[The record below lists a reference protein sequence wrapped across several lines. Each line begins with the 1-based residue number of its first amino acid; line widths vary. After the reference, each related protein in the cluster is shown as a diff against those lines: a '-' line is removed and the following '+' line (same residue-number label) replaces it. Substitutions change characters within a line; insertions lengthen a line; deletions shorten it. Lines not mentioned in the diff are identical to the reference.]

1 MKPAL
6 DNETET
12 TLIELATKD
21 HSQMMKMLKQ
31 KKEQMEHALK
41 YWNDAGKRSGPN
53 SMQSTVDSLMMM
65 SDINSVFD
73 LLDATFSKGFK
84 ISELSL
90 A

>member
-12 TLIELATKD
+12 TLIDTAMRD
-21 HSQMMKMLKQ
+21 HGQMMTLLKK
-31 KKEQMEHALK
+31 KKEVLEHALK
-41 YWNDAGKRSGPN
+41 YWSEKRNSGPN

-73 LLDATFSKGFK
+73 LLDATFSKGYK
-84 ISELSL
+84 INELSL